1 MTGNR
6 FNLKT
11 MKKIGSDYQDLAEET
26 PLNVMVV
33 PVKTDLKL
41 ITDICEKNV

>member
-1 MTGNR
+1 
-6 FNLKT
+6 

-26 PLNVMVV
+26 SLNVMVV
-33 PVKTDLKL
+33 SVKTDLKL